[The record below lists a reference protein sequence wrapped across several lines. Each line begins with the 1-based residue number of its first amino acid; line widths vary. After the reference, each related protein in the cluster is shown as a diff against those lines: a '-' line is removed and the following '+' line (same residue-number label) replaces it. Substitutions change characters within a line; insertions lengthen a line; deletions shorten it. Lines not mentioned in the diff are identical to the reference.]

1 MLASERFHRQA
12 DEAEKIASHAPLSSE
27 RQALLRFAR
36 DWRKL
41 AEKAREQEALAVG
54 PQGAAQ

>member
-1 MLASERFHRQA
+1 MRVSERLEQQA
-12 DEAEKIASHAPLSSE
+12 DEAETVASQLSLIAE

-41 AEKAREQEALAVG
+41 AEKAREREAREAFH
-54 PQGAAQ
+54 

>member
-1 MLASERFHRQA
+1 MRVSERLDQQA
-12 DEAEKIASHAPLSSE
+12 EEAEAVASQLSLVGE

-41 AEKAREQEALAVG
+41 AEKAREREARDAIH
-54 PQGAAQ
+54 